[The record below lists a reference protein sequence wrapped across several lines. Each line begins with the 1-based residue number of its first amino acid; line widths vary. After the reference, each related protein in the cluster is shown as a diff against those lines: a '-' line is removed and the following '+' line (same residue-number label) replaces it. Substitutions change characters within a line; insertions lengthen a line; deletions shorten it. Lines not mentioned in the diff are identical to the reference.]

1 MNWDNPKSNEEEDV
15 RNDYILTYMDALCQV
30 SAVLKYLCMGA
41 TGSLECRSLNAIV
54 TDHYTTNITVIK
66 RVAQTAG
73 NLPIH
78 LVVFAVLCIH
88 LCLSVLQFLT
98 NLPR

>member
-1 MNWDNPKSNEEEDV
+1 MNWDNPKWSGEEEV
-15 RNDYILTYMDALCQV
+15 RNDYILTNMDALCQV
-30 SAVLKYLCMGA
+30 SAVLKHLGMGA
-41 TGSLECRSLNAIV
+41 TGNSECRSLNATV
-54 TDHYTTNITVIK
+54 TDQYTTNITLIK
-66 RVAQTAG
+66 RVTQALG

-78 LVVFAVLCIH
+78 LVVFAVLCIN